1 MKKSLSSLVLAGAL
15 LLGAVAPVT
24 ANAATTP
31 STGKTTTSVEFTKP
45 TKPVTPVDPDNPST
59 PVNTAPGNT
68 DHGGA
73 TDPALSG
80 DLAFLYVSKGI
91 NFGSHQSVT
100 TKTEAA
106 AQSFTAESVD
116 SQDFGTGTP
125 NANLVTEVSDARG
138 TNAGWNVS
146 VTASDLTG
154 DNGSSITGASLQL
167 NGAATDA
174 KNKVVNS
181 ADDTI
186 ASNSKTLTTGG
197 SAEVLYS
204 AAEGHGAGTT
214 AMQIA
219 PDNISLSSL
228 PVNVK
233 AGTYTGTLNW
243 TLGDTPEA

>member
-24 ANAATTP
+24 ANAAATP
-31 STGKTTTSVEFTKP
+31 STGKTTTTVEFSKP
-45 TKPVTPVDPDNPST
+45 TAPVTPVDPNNPDKPVTTDPGKGDN
-59 PVNTAPGNT
+59 
-68 DHGGA
+68 GGA
-73 TDPALSG
+73 TDPSKAG

-91 NFGSHQSVT
+91 NFGTHQSVT
-100 TKTEAA
+100 TTTEAA
-106 AQSFTAESVD
+106 GQSFKAESVD

-138 TNAGWNVS
+138 TNAGWEVS

-167 NGAATDA
+167 NGDTTNAA
-174 KNKVVNS
+174 NKVVNT

-186 ASNSKTLTTGG
+186 TSNNKTLTTGG
-197 SAEVLYS
+197 SAEMLYS

-219 PDNISLSSL
+219 PGNISLSSL

-243 TLGDTPEA
+243 TLGDTPEG